1 MEFFAES
8 IAASMAGKAS
18 SPLTSG
24 CTRLPGVSGCATM
37 RPTTRASISRLFG
50 HESLEVADSLR
61 NLSIIL
67 GDKGNWTETEAMA
80 REVLAMRRKLFAV
93 PKHQWIASALDDV
106 A

>member
-1 MEFFAES
+1 
-8 IAASMAGKAS
+8 
-18 SPLTSG
+18 
-24 CTRLPGVSGCATM
+24 
-37 RPTTRASISRLFG
+37 
-50 HESLEVADSLR
+50 LEVADSLR

-67 GDKGNWTETEAMA
+67 GDKGSWTETEAMA